1 MEFELNQ
8 EQKMYQRAV
17 RDFCEREVKPH
28 AAEVDETGELRWD
41 AIRKM
46 PELA

>member
-17 RDFCEREVKPH
+17 RDFCEREVKPQ
-28 AAEVDETGELRWD
+28 LP
-41 AIRKM
+41 K
-46 PELA
+46 